1 MISLYLIKKKEKKD
15 RRMISPYLY
24 KKKKGNDI
32 TVALVICCLTRI
44 TYSHEGVLLGVV
56 VIEKED

>member
-1 MISLYLIKKKEKKD
+1 
-15 RRMISPYLY
+15 MISPYLY